1 MAKKN
6 LDYWEE
12 YQRKKHIA
20 AKKKNMGEF
29 KYNFLLQ
36 VNGLLNMELKDYI
49 KEAGGKLNLRLHIEG
64 DTRIYIYDKDFSY
77 INEYNEIKFKDD
89 YFFADK
95 GIPIQEKSLIG
106 HYSYSHLLWLILNF
120 KEEKKYMLKKI
131 DEYIEWKENYLY
143 EKNQK

>member
-1 MAKKN
+1 
-6 LDYWEE
+6 
-12 YQRKKHIA
+12 
-20 AKKKNMGEF
+20 
-29 KYNFLLQ
+29 
-36 VNGLLNMELKDYI
+36 MELKDYI

-89 YFFADK
+89 YFFANN

-106 HYSYSHLLWLILNF
+106 HYSYSHLLWLVLNF